1 MYRILYHTSDGR
13 IEICRKIS
21 DSTLAQQLAMTPEL
35 ASIDGFVPDIN
46 VKKVNLETLQLEDI
60 VNTFGVLP
68 LMDYIRLH
76 RDKRL
81 TMSDWTVGADSP
93 LSDSKKTEWQ
103 TYRQALRDLP
113 STTTATSIEN
123 IVWPSK
129 PE

>member
-13 IEICRKIS
+13 IETCRKIS

-35 ASIDGFVPDIN
+35 ASIDGFVPDKS
-46 VKKVNLETLQLEDI
+46 VKKVNLVTLQLEDI
-60 VNTFGVLP
+60 ENTFNVLP

-81 TMSDWTVGADSP
+81 TLSDWTVGVDSP

-123 IVWPSK
+123 IVWPTK

>member
-13 IEICRKIS
+13 IETCRKIS

-35 ASIDGFVPDIN
+35 ASIDGFVPDKS

-60 VNTFGVLP
+60 ENTFNVLP

-81 TMSDWTVGADSP
+81 TLSDWTVGVDSP

-123 IVWPSK
+123 IVWPTK

>member
-13 IEICRKIS
+13 IETCRKIS

-35 ASIDGFVPDIN
+35 ASIDGFVPN
-46 VKKVNLETLQLEDI
+46 KSVKKVNLETLQLEDI
-60 VNTFGVLP
+60 ENTFNVLP

-81 TMSDWTVGADSP
+81 TLSDWTVGVDSP

-103 TYRQALRDLP
+103 TYSQALRDLP

-123 IVWPSK
+123 IVWPTK